1 MDCDIT
7 PITCELSRVAD
18 AVQGFDWNS
27 FVATLLATVT
37 GAAIAAF
44 VSYLVRSYVSG
55 VQA

>member
-7 PITCELSRVAD
+7 PITCELSRVAN

-27 FVATLLATVT
+27 FVATLLATVA

-44 VSYLVRSYVSG
+44 VSYLVRPFY
-55 VQA
+55 A